1 MIMKKYT
8 RCLTIA
14 LTQEQHR
21 RTKLISDIQEVSLAH
36 VIREMI
42 DFSLTQSKFKNME
55 NKDEK

>member
-1 MIMKKYT
+1 MIMKKYA
-8 RCLTIA
+8 RPLTIS

-21 RTKLISDIQEVSLAH
+21 RTKLISDIHQISLAH

-42 DFSLTQSKFKNME
+42 DFSLTQPKFKNME